1 MNVYFDTENNIECPK
16 CLGNLLNIKN
26 IEVENNKNGIDNVVI
41 NIICITCNEET
52 RSLKLNNNNGINLSW
67 LKQQDPYVKA
77 IKNLFNN

>member
-1 MNVYFDTENNIECPK
+1 MNVCFDTENNIECPK

-26 IEVENNKNGIDNVVI
+26 IKVENNKNGIDNIVI
-41 NIICITCNEET
+41 NIICITCNEDI

-67 LKQQDPYVKA
+67 LKQEDPYVNA

>member
-1 MNVYFDTENNIECPK
+1 MNVCFDTENNIECPK

-26 IEVENNKNGIDNVVI
+26 IKVENNKNGIDNIVI
-41 NIICITCNEET
+41 NIICITCNEDI

-67 LKQQDPYVKA
+67 LKQEDAYVKA

>member
-26 IEVENNKNGIDNVVI
+26 IEIKNNKNGIDNIVI

>member
-1 MNVYFDTENNIECPK
+1 MSLCFDTENNIECKK
-16 CLGNLLNIKN
+16 CLNNLLHIKN

-52 RSLKLNNNNGINLSW
+52 RSLKLNNNNGINVSW
-67 LKQQDPYVKA
+67 LREQDAYVKA

>member
-16 CLGNLLNIKN
+16 CLGNLLHIKN
-26 IEVENNKNGIDNVVI
+26 IQIENNKNGIDNVVI